1 METNKYN
8 YQVCYKMGLM
18 FESKIKNKYGLINEF
33 KKNHKWDAYGNNNI
47 KIQIKFH
54 KEDTD
59 IILGSYNNYSY
70 MEEDFILI
78 IGEHKYE
85 NREIVDIDINDI
97 KISTYYIDYIK
108 WNECFINKKFN
119 KNHIKIINKKKQQEI
134 ENNKNSYYII
144 YGNYNDK
151 CFTKI
156 KIRLRERN
164 DRKSKIEKCWT
175 ISIKK
180 EKINDFFKMFEKTN
194 IIDYSELHL
203 FNNIII

>member
-8 YQVCYKMGLM
+8 YQVGYKMGLM

-70 MEEDFILI
+70 MEEDFVLI

-97 KISTYYIDYIK
+97 KIKTYFIDYIK
-108 WNECFINKKFN
+108 WNEYFFNKK
-119 KNHIKIINKKKQQEI
+119 
-134 ENNKNSYYII
+134 
-144 YGNYNDK
+144 
-151 CFTKI
+151 
-156 KIRLRERN
+156 
-164 DRKSKIEKCWT
+164 RK
-175 ISIKK
+175 
-180 EKINDFFKMFEKTN
+180 D
-194 IIDYSELHL
+194 
-203 FNNIII
+203 